1 MSWTDFYRRR
11 DALNAVLEHARR
23 NPADTLPYAEVP
35 AAAAEFAGPADL
47 LLALHHKWI
56 MKLTGHLGVALS
68 EAERN
73 PDVDPIDA
81 VQAGWRATAAEHP
94 TLRRLLDAG
103 MSEHAGL
110 AAAMRPAIEGEQR
123 LLAVAAD
130 LVEPRDSAAEITRVG
145 ATLLA
150 LLRNASERPAR
161 RRGPVEQLLRRLVS
175 A

>member
-11 DALNAVLEHARR
+11 DALDAVLEQARR
-23 NPADTLPYAEVP
+23 YPTNTLPFAEIPEV
-35 AAAAEFAGPADL
+35 FTGPEDL
-47 LLALHHKWI
+47 LLALHYKWT
-56 MKLTGHLGVALS
+56 MKLTGQLGVALA
-68 EAERN
+68 EADRN

-103 MSEHAGL
+103 MSEHADVL
-110 AAAMRPAIEGEQR
+110 RPAIEGEQR
-123 LLAVAAD
+123 LLARAAD
-130 LVEPRDSAAEITRVG
+130 LVEPHDTAEEITRVG

-150 LLRNASERPAR
+150 LLRNAPERPAR
-161 RRGPVEQLLRRLVS
+161 RRSPVGQLLRRLVAS

>member
-11 DALNAVLEHARR
+11 DALNAVLEHAHR
-23 NPADTLPYAEVP
+23 NPEGTLPYAEVP
-35 AAAAEFAGPADL
+35 EAAAEFAGPADL

-56 MKLTGHLGVALS
+56 MKLTGRLGVALS
-68 EAERN
+68 EAGRN
-73 PDVDPIDA
+73 PDVDQVDA
-81 VQAGWRATAAEHP
+81 VLAGWRATAAEHP

-103 MSEHAGL
+103 MSEHAAEL
-110 AAAMRPAIEGEQR
+110 RPAIEGEQR
-123 LLAVAAD
+123 LLALAAG
-130 LVEPRDSAAEITRVG
+130 LAEPRDTAEEITRVG

-161 RRGPVEQLLRRLVS
+161 RRGPVEQLLRRLVAS